1 MTVNYHLRRNLRDQ
15 SQSIR
20 EDRMK
25 RFASQSLHSLAI
37 STALVSAAA
46 AIPAGSALAQTPQPT
61 GPSAATNDELAVEE
75 IIVTAQKREQAL
87 QDVPLAVTALD
98 AKLIEQ
104 RGVSTIEDVSR
115 SVPNLVFLGGSD
127 NSNASQIVLRGVSS
141 SESSVGQQQS
151 VGVYIDGAFQSTLAL
166 ADLDLFDLARIE
178 VLRGPQGTLFGRNTA
193 TGAINIV
200 TAQPTN
206 DLSGRASVEYGR
218 FDALKVRGAVSV
230 PLIDDKL
237 FVRVSGSHSRRDGDI
252 ENLAGTGDLRGE
264 EITGVRAMLKATPSD
279 GAKFTLSG
287 DYSDA
292 RAQAPITEATP
303 FDYQV
308 NLDNPPRERR
318 KIYGGNLQGE
328 IDLGFGTI
336 TSITS
341 YRHLR
346 NIAVTDFDGT
356 ASPFTRFVI
365 NQNIEQKQFSQE
377 LRLSN
382 YSGERFQWLL
392 GLYYGRD
399 QSNSLLDRRNN
410 IQPFIQPIIPP
421 PPPPAPPVLIIP
433 ANNVNILTA
442 EATDRTRA
450 VFGQASY
457 KLADALELT
466 YGFRWF
472 RDRTSL
478 DQVNTQ
484 TRTNAITG
492 APLPG
497 AVEPTALAFTKKD
510 FLNRIILRY
519 ELDDNKSL
527 YASYSEGYK
536 AAGVNVGGSGPT
548 VFDPELS
555 RNYELGF
562 KSSFLNNRIRLNL
575 AGFFNNYSNKQ
586 ELFFS
591 ATSNDV
597 FVDNVPKS
605 EIYGFEAEM
614 NAVFSRWLRMDLSV
628 GFTNAKYKSFPNC
641 DRAGP
646 VVIDCSG
653 NKIARSPIT
662 TGSLN
667 FDIGPFDL
675 GSSVALAF
683 RLGVDHRG
691 DTYFDVVNRLPLKQS
706 AYNLANADVRLFSP
720 DQGWTVSAY
729 ARNIFGVD
737 YFTTARTGIFPPTAG
752 VNLYVPGERPNW
764 GARLSYEF

>member
-1 MTVNYHLRRNLRDQ
+1 MTISKANSVRTATFYAA
-15 SQSIR
+15 
-20 EDRMK
+20 M
-25 RFASQSLHSLAI
+25 AS
-37 STALVSAAA
+37 VSAM
-46 AIPAGSALAQTPQPT
+46 IPFSASYAQTPQPT
-61 GPSAATNDELAVEE
+61 GISAASKDELAVEE

-87 QDVPLAVTALD
+87 QDVPLAVTAVD
-98 AKLIEQ
+98 ARLIEQ
-104 RGVSTIEDVSR
+104 RGITSIEDASR
-115 SVPNLVFLGGSD
+115 VVPNLVFLGGSD

-166 ADLDLFDLARIE
+166 ADLDLYDLARIE

-218 FDALKVRGAVSV
+218 FDALKLRGAVSV
-230 PLIDDKL
+230 PLVKDEL
-237 FVRVSGSHSRRDGDI
+237 FLRVSANHSRRDGDI
-252 ENLAGTGDLRGE
+252 ENIAGFGDLRGE
-264 EITGVRAMLKATPSD
+264 EITGVRGTLKAAPSD
-279 GAKFTLSG
+279 SVKISLSADYTDAK
-287 DYSDA
+287 
-292 RAQAPITEATP
+292 AQAPITESTP

-308 NLDNPPRERR
+308 SVDDPPRERR
-318 KIYGGNLQGE
+318 KVYGGSLLGE
-328 IDLGFGTI
+328 FDIGFGTI
-336 TSITS
+336 TSITA
-341 YRHLR
+341 YRHLKTKA
-346 NIAVTDFDGT
+346 ITDFDGT
-356 ASPFTRFVI
+356 ANPATFFEI
-365 NQNIEQKQFSQE
+365 NQNEKQKQFSQE

-382 YSGERFQWLL
+382 YTGEKLQWLI

-399 QSNSLLDRRNN
+399 QSNKLLDRRNN

-421 PPPPAPPVLIIP
+421 PPPPAPPVLFIP
-433 ANNVNILTA
+433 ANNRNILRA
-442 EATDRTRA
+442 EAIDKTAA

-457 KLADALELT
+457 KLTDAFELT

-478 DQVNTQ
+478 DQVNTE

-497 AVEPTALAFTKKD
+497 AVTPTNLSFVKKD
-510 FLNRIILRY
+510 FLNRVILRY
-519 ELDDNKSL
+519 ELSDEKSV

-536 AAGVNVGGSGPT
+536 AAGVNVGGTGPT

-562 KSSFLNNRIRLNL
+562 KSSFLNNRVRLNL
-575 AGFFNNYSNKQ
+575 AAFFNNYANKQ

-591 ATSNDV
+591 PTSNDV

-605 EIYGFEAEM
+605 EIYGLEVELA
-614 NAVFSRWLRMDLSV
+614 AVISPWLRTDFSF
-628 GFTNAKYKSFPNC
+628 GYTNAKYKRFPNC

-646 VVIDCSG
+646 VFIDCSG
-653 NKIARSPIT
+653 NEIARSPIT

-675 GSSVALAF
+675 GGNMALAL
-683 RLGVDHRG
+683 RVGADHRG
-691 DTYFDVVNRLPLKQS
+691 DTYFDVTNKLGLKQS
-706 AYNLANADVRLFSP
+706 AYNLFNADVRLFSP
-720 DQGWTVSAY
+720 EQGWTVSAY

-737 YFTTARTGIFPPTAG
+737 YFTTARTGIFGPNSG
-752 VNLYVPGERPNW
+752 RNLYVPGERPTF

>member
-1 MTVNYHLRRNLRDQ
+1 MQQYSKLSPRILVL
-15 SQSIR
+15 
-20 EDRMK
+20 
-25 RFASQSLHSLAI
+25 
-37 STALVSAAA
+37 STALASASF
-46 AIPAGSALAQTPQPT
+46 IPVNAVYAQSPQPT
-61 GPSAATNDELAVEE
+61 GPSAATAEELVIEE

-98 AKLIEQ
+98 SRLIEQ
-104 RGVSTIEDVSR
+104 RGVNSIDDASR

-166 ADLDLFDLARIE
+166 ADLDLYDLARIE

-206 DLSGRASVEYGR
+206 DLTGRASIEYGR
-218 FDALKVRGAVSV
+218 FDAFKVRGAVSV

-237 FVRVSGSHSRRDGDI
+237 FMRISGSHSRRDGDI
-252 ENLAGTGDLRGE
+252 NNLSGAGDLRGE
-264 EITGVRAMLKATPSD
+264 KLTGVRGMLKVVPSD
-279 GAKFTLSG
+279 AFKLTLSG

-303 FDYQV
+303 FDYEV
-308 NLDNPPRERR
+308 DIDNPPRERR
-318 KIYGGNLQGE
+318 KIYGTNLQAE
-328 IDLGFGTI
+328 VDLGFGTI

-356 ASPFTRFVI
+356 ASPLTRFVI
-365 NQNIEQKQFSQE
+365 NQNIEQEQFSQE

-382 YSGERFQWLL
+382 YGGEKFQWLL

-399 QSNSLLDRRNN
+399 ESNSLLDRRNN

-433 ANNVNILTA
+433 ANNVSVLTA
-442 EATDRTRA
+442 EAIDRTRA

-457 KLADALELT
+457 KLTDALELT

-478 DQVNTQ
+478 DQVNTVS
-484 TRTNAITG
+484 RTNAITG

-510 FLNRIILRY
+510 FLNRVILRY
-519 ELDDNKSL
+519 EIDEDRSI

-536 AAGVNVGGSGPT
+536 AAGVNVGGAGRL

-562 KSSFLNNRIRLNL
+562 KSSFLDNRIRLNL

-605 EIYGFEAEM
+605 EIYGLEAEL
-614 NAVFSRWLRMDLSV
+614 NAVISRWLRLDMSF
-628 GFTNAKYKSFPNC
+628 GYTNATYKSFPNC

-646 VVIDCSG
+646 VIIDCSG

-667 FDIGPFDL
+667 FDIGPFSL
-675 GSSVALAF
+675 GGTTALAF

-691 DTYFDVVNRLPLKQS
+691 DTYFDVANRLSLKQS
-706 AYNLANADVRLFSP
+706 AYNLANADVRLFSAE
-720 DQGWTVSAY
+720 QGWSLSAY

-752 VNLYVPGERPNW
+752 VDLYVPGERPSW